1 MPALLFDL
9 DNTLYPAYAG
19 VTEALE
25 QRMNMYVAEITG
37 LPDVQAKSLRQHYFE
52 TYGTTL
58 RGLQMHHDVEVESYL
73 ATVHDIN
80 VEQFIKPNLHLVQQ
94 LSTTTIPWAIF
105 TNSPLEHATR
115 ILHKIGFSHMAFP
128 IIDIRVMQFHPKPH
142 PEAYRIALEIVSSSA
157 HDTVLFE
164 DTLHNL
170 SYAKAIGMTTVYLKT
185 VASSDIIPPY
195 VDYCFSDITEA
206 VAHFIT

>member
-25 QRMNMYVAEITG
+25 QQMNAYVAHITG
-37 LPDVQAKSLRQHYFE
+37 LPTDQAKALRQHYFE

-58 RGLQMHHDVEVESYL
+58 RGLQMHHAVDVEMYL
-73 ATVHDIN
+73 ATVHDIS
-80 VEQFIKPNLHLVQQ
+80 VEQYIHPNARLVQQ
-94 LSTTTIPWAIF
+94 LTTCSLPWAIF

-115 ILHKIGFSHMAFP
+115 ILSKIGFDQLSFP
-128 IIDIRVMQFHPKPH
+128 IIDIRAMQFQPKPH

-157 HDTVLFE
+157 HDAVLFE

-185 VASSDIIPPY
+185 HASSDSIPPY
-195 VDYCFSDITEA
+195 VDYCFADITDA
-206 VAHFIT
+206 VAHFIP

>member
-25 QRMNMYVAEITG
+25 VRMNQYVAQITG
-37 LPDVQAKSLRQHYFE
+37 LPAEQAKALRQHYFE

-58 RGLQMHHDVEVESYL
+58 RGLQTHHDVDVEVYL
-73 ATVHDIN
+73 ANVHDIN
-80 VEQFIKPNLHLVQQ
+80 AAQFIEPNPTLVAQ
-94 LSTTTIPWAIF
+94 LTHCPYTWGIF
-105 TNSPLEHATR
+105 TNSPLEHATT
-115 ILHKIGFSHMAFP
+115 ILTKMGFAHLSFP
-128 IIDIRVMQFHPKPH
+128 IIDIRATQFHPKPH
-142 PEAYRIALEIVSSSA
+142 PEAYRIALEIISSSA
-157 HDTVLFE
+157 HDTVFFE

-170 SYAKAIGMTTVYLKT
+170 SYAKAIGMTTVFLKT
-185 VASSDIIPPY
+185 QTHSQTVPPY

-206 VAHFIT
+206 VAHFIP

>member
-25 QRMNMYVAEITG
+25 QQMNTFVAHITG
-37 LPDVQAKSLRQHYFE
+37 LPESQAKALRQHYFE

-58 RGLQMHHDVEVESYL
+58 RGLQTHHDVDVEHYL
-73 ATVHDIN
+73 ATVHDIS
-80 VEQFIKPNLHLVQQ
+80 VEQYIDPNPTLVDQ
-94 LSTTTIPWAIF
+94 LSTCTLPWAIF

-115 ILHKIGFSHMAFP
+115 ILTKMGFAHLSFP
-128 IIDIRVMQFHPKPH
+128 IIDIRAMQFQPKPH
-142 PEAYRIALEIVSSSA
+142 PEAYRIALDVVSSSA
-157 HDTVLFE
+157 HDAVLFE

-185 VASSDIIPPY
+185 HATSDIIPPY

>member
-25 QRMNMYVAEITG
+25 QRMNDYVAHVTG
-37 LPDVQAKSLRQHYFE
+37 LPDTQAKSLRQHYFE

-58 RGLQMHHDVEVESYL
+58 RGLQMHHDVDIESYL
-73 ATVHDIN
+73 ANVHDIN
-80 VEQFIKPNLHLVQQ
+80 VQQYITPNPQ
-94 LSTTTIPWAIF
+94 LITQLESCTVPWAIF

-115 ILHKIGFSHMAFP
+115 ILHSLGFAHLGFP
-128 IIDIRVMQFHPKPH
+128 IIDIRAMQFHPKPH
-142 PEAYRIALEIVSSSA
+142 PEAYKIALEIVSSSA
-157 HDTVLFE
+157 HDAVLFE

-170 SYAKAIGMTTVYLKT
+170 SYAKAIGMTTVFVQTLNHPDT
-185 VASSDIIPPY
+185 IPPY
-195 VDYCFSDITEA
+195 VDYCFSDINEA
-206 VAHFIT
+206 VAHFSP

>member
-25 QRMNMYVAEITG
+25 QQMNAYVADITG
-37 LPDVQAKSLRQHYFE
+37 LPDAQAKALRQHYFE

-58 RGLQMHHDVEVESYL
+58 RGLQTHHEVDVEIYL
-73 ATVHDIN
+73 ATVHDIA
-80 VEQFIKPNLHLVQQ
+80 VEQYIDPNPVLVQQ
-94 LSTTTIPWAIF
+94 LTKCALPWAIF

-115 ILHKIGFSHMAFP
+115 ILTKIGFTHLSFP
-128 IIDIRVMQFHPKPH
+128 IIDIRAMQFQPKPH
-142 PEAYRIALEIVSSSA
+142 PEAYRIALEVVSSSA
-157 HDTVLFE
+157 HDAVLFE

-185 VASSDIIPPY
+185 HVSSDIIPPY

>member
-9 DNTLYPAYAG
+9 DNTMYPAYAG

-25 QRMNMYVAEITG
+25 YRMNAYVAQLTG
-37 LPDVQAKSLRQHYFE
+37 LPDVQAKALRQHYFE

-58 RGLQMHHDVEVESYL
+58 RGLQTHHVVDVETYL
-73 ATVHDIN
+73 AHVHDIN
-80 VEQFIKPNLHLVQQ
+80 AEQYITPNPVLVQQ
-94 LSTTTIPWAIF
+94 LRDCPLPWAVF

-115 ILHKIGFSHMAFP
+115 ILHKIGFTHTSFP
-128 IIDIRVMQFHPKPH
+128 IIDIRAMQFQPKPH
-142 PEAYRIALEIVSSSA
+142 PEAYRIALDVVASSA
-157 HDTVLFE
+157 HDAVLFE

-170 SYAKAIGMTTVYLKT
+170 HYAKAIGMTTVYIKT
-185 VASSDIIPPY
+185 HASSDITPPY

-206 VAHFIT
+206 VAHFIN

>member
-80 VEQFIKPNLHLVQQ
+80 VEQFINPNLHLVQQ

-128 IIDIRVMQFHPKPH
+128 IIDIRAMQFQPKPH

-206 VAHFIT
+206 VAYFIT

>member
-25 QRMNMYVAEITG
+25 QQMNAFVAHITG
-37 LPDVQAKSLRQHYFE
+37 LPDTQAKSLRQHYFE

-58 RGLQMHHDVEVESYL
+58 RGLQTHHDVDVETYL
-73 ATVHDIN
+73 ATVHDIQ
-80 VEQFIKPNLHLVQQ
+80 VEQYIEPNPRLVAQ
-94 LSTTTIPWAIF
+94 LSTCTLPWAIF

-115 ILHKIGFSHMAFP
+115 ILTKMGFPHLSFP
-128 IIDIRVMQFHPKPH
+128 IIDIRAMQFQPKPH
-142 PEAYRIALEIVSSSA
+142 PEAYRIALEVVSSSA
-157 HDTVLFE
+157 HDAVLFE

-185 VASSDIIPPY
+185 HATSDIIPPY